1 MPDPI
6 SVSGRF
12 SIVEL
17 TGQLRQID
25 LLGRALPY
33 QRVAFGG
40 ETKNKLTFYPGNPQG
55 TLQVLASTLQPTV
68 LQGMWKDRFVPGQVE
83 AVGFDGL
90 SPGDTATASL
100 IVRAFEELRR
110 SGQRL
115 RVQWYDVVREGVLSR
130 FTPTWIRPQD
140 VEWEAEF
147 TWFQEN
153 VEAPRAGDE
162 PPDDRPALRR
172 SMDENDRAF
181 RDVRGRSVERS
192 FRSAIGSFV
201 RSERVQLAQSFAA
214 LNTISRALPGAV
226 VDLSEPVNALAACAS
241 TIRSEVSSALVLLTD
256 LPYTEATLVDA
267 VLDVL
272 GAESWR
278 RTVGLTQDGLA
289 VSATRVALREAERN
303 VGALGQTVVVPG
315 DTTLRMLSLRYYG
328 TSDSW
333 QRIADANGLTDSLV
347 RAGTTI
353 YIPPSRSR

>member
-6 SVSGRF
+6 SLAGRF

-17 TGQLRQID
+17 TGQLRQIE

-40 ETKNKLTFYPGNPQG
+40 STNSKLTFYPGNPSG
-55 TLQVLASTLQPTV
+55 TMQVLASSLEPTV
-68 LQGMWKDRFVPGQVE
+68 IQGMWKDRFVPGQVE

-100 IVRAFEELRR
+100 IVQAFEELRR

-115 RVQWYDVVREGVLSR
+115 RVQWYNVVREGILSR

-181 RDVRGRSVERS
+181 RSTRSRSVS
-192 FRSAIGSFV
+192 SGFRAALGTLI
-201 RSERVQLAQSFAA
+201 RSERVQLAQMFSA
-214 LNTISRALPGAV
+214 LNAISLTLPGPI
-226 VDLSEPVNALAACAS
+226 VDLSGPVGGLAAAAS
-241 TIRSEVSSALVLLTD
+241 TIRDEAERALVLLTD
-256 LPYTEATLVDA
+256 LPYTEATIVDS
-267 VLDVL
+267 VL
-272 GAESWR
+272 GVLSAESWR

-289 VSATRVALREAERN
+289 ASATRVALREAERN

-333 QRIADANGLTDSLV
+333 QIIADANGLTDSLV

-353 YIPPSRSR
+353 YIPPQRSR